1 MTLISQRLASNDIQ
15 FDFPV
20 FHLSLQDAVLAI
32 GAIGT
37 TIEREVVMDFSE
49 TTFPGV
55 ISMMAKKPSIEYDTW
70 QFLSPFSWKM
80 WVGIGV
86 VLIVV
91 SIVVTF
97 LDLLDKTT
105 HDFKNFPV
113 RDSFYYTASIL
124 FFGSTDQR
132 PNSAP
137 MRLLIGFFVFF
148 AIVVSQSYV
157 ANMAAFLTTRRS
169 DESLPRSIDALSRQS
184 AVPFGLMARGEAM
197 AMLARATKGPYLY
210 LRNKFEVEGISHPKA
225 PPEGDTK
232 NPGKSKARRFF
243 SYDEAIATV
252 KNGSFI
258 LISESPITRYFVHK
272 DCELVVVDQ
281 DTDSIR
287 YSIGMP
293 KGALFR
299 RELDR
304 AITEV
309 REEVS
314 RDIDIMEK

>member
-1 MTLISQRLASNDIQ
+1 M
-15 FDFPV
+15 
-20 FHLSLQDAVLAI
+20 LAI

-49 TTFPGV
+49 TTLPGV
-55 ISMMAKKPSIEYDTW
+55 ISLMAKKPKIAYDTW

-86 VLIVV
+86 VLVV
-91 SIVVTF
+91 ISIVVTF

-137 MRLLIGFFVFF
+137 MRLLVGFFVFF
-148 AIVVSQSYV
+148 SIVVSQSYV

-169 DESLPRSIDALSRQS
+169 DESLPRTIDALSRQS
-184 AVPFGLMARGEAM
+184 VVPFGLMAQGEAM
-197 AMLARATKGPYLY
+197 AMLTRATKGPYLY
-210 LRNKFEVEGISHPKA
+210 LRNKFEVEGMTHPTA
-225 PPEGDTK
+225 PPETND
-232 NPGKSKARRFF
+232 PGKAKARRFY
-243 SYDEAIATV
+243 SYDEAIAAV

-258 LISESPITRYFVHK
+258 FISESPITRYFVHK

-281 DTDSIR
+281 DTDAVR

-304 AITEV
+304 VITEV

-314 RDIDIMEK
+314 RDMAIMEK

>member
-1 MTLISQRLASNDIQ
+1 
-15 FDFPV
+15 
-20 FHLSLQDAVLAI
+20 
-32 GAIGT
+32 
-37 TIEREVVMDFSE
+37 MDFSE

-55 ISMMAKKPSIEYDTW
+55 ISLMAKRPKIAYDTW
-70 QFLSPFSWKM
+70 QFLSPFSWNM
-80 WVGIGV
+80 WLGIGI
-86 VLIVV
+86 VLIIV

-137 MRLLIGFFVFF
+137 MRLLIGVFVFF

-157 ANMAAFLTTRRS
+157 ANMAAFLTTRRN
-169 DESLPRSIDALSRQS
+169 DESLPRTIDALSRQS

-210 LRNKFEVEGISHPKA
+210 LRNKFEVEGMTHPTAA
-225 PPEGDTK
+225 PT
-232 NPGKSKARRFF
+232 SKIELGQARRFF
-243 SYDEAIATV
+243 SYKEAIEVV

-258 LISESPITRYFVHK
+258 FISESPITRYFVHK
-272 DCELVVVDQ
+272 DCDLVVVDQ
-281 DTDSIR
+281 DTDAIR

-304 AITEV
+304 VITEV

-314 RDIDIMEK
+314 RDLDIMEK